1 MEQSKMNKTFFTT
14 VVFSSIFAVS
24 GCAGV
29 EFTKSPS
36 GSGRQAGEYFIQEWN
51 KETKSSGQQLPP
63 PEFPATYCGNLAYE
77 IGVQEGWNFDEQLEY
92 SNACTDAII
101 LGLGL

>member
-1 MEQSKMNKTFFTT
+1 MKIKTLFTT
-14 VVFSSIFAVS
+14 VALSSIFVVS

-36 GSGRQAGEYFIQEWN
+36 GSGREAGEYFIQEWD
-51 KETKSSGQQLPP
+51 KEIKTPGQELPP
-63 PEFPATYCGNLAYE
+63 YELPGSYCGNLAYE
-77 IGVQEGWNFDEQLEY
+77 IGVQEGWNLDEQMEY

-101 LGLGL
+101 SGLF